1 VAHDQPSLDRVVQ
14 AMSRVGQVRFQR
26 DNGGDL
32 VVEVTRG
39 YGLSLY
45 GTTDRFSVQG
55 GMLLTAEVVVD
66 DHLCRVEFA
75 VDRAVF
81 DSAATARIQLE
92 ALFVTCQPY
101 VRRPVAPRQ
110 EVRGSASV
118 TAQWCQS
125 VVDGTTFEALTVA
138 LSTDGVVLST
148 WRALR
153 PADRLALRTRLHGIP
168 VEAELVVDAIRPN
181 GKDEILAEC
190 RFTEPAPELLE
201 TVLRVIACH
210 GEHGG
215 VAPGELAG
223 VRRVLVEADLQEL
236 ERTRPGLLHVARRPR
251 FG

>member
-14 AMSRVGQVRFQR
+14 ALSRVGKVRFQR
-26 DNGGDL
+26 DSGGHL
-32 VVEVTRG
+32 TVAVTRG

-55 GMLLTAEVVVD
+55 GMLLIAEVVVD
-66 DHLCRVEFA
+66 DHLCRVEFT

-81 DSAATARIQLE
+81 DSATTARIQLE
-92 ALFVTCQPY
+92 ALFVTCRPY
-101 VRRPVAPRQ
+101 ERRPIAPRQ
-110 EVRGSASV
+110 EVRGAASV
-118 TAQWCQS
+118 TALWCQS

-153 PADRLALRTRLHGIP
+153 PADRVALRTRLHGIP
-168 VEAELVVDAIRPN
+168 LEAQLLVEAIRAN

-190 RFTEPAPELLE
+190 RFVDPTTELLE
-201 TVLRVIACH
+201 TVDRVIACH
-210 GEHGG
+210 GERGG

-223 VRRVLVEADLQEL
+223 VRRALVEAELQEL
-236 ERTRPGLLHVARRPR
+236 ERTRHGLRSRVRLDQRA
-251 FG
+251 